1 MFSRRIVAASPM
13 MGIVMV
19 MTWLTMFHGS
29 HLNLKKISQAKTS
42 RWPVTGVP

>member
-19 MTWLTMFHGS
+19 MTWLMGEA
-29 HLNLKKISQAKTS
+29 L
-42 RWPVTGVP
+42 VPSFAYAYKCKVS